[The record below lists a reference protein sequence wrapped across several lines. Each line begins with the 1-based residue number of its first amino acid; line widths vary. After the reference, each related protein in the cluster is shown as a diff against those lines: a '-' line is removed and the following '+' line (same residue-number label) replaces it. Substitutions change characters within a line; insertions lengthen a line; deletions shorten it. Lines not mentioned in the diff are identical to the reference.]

1 MVGRRMR
8 RDVFADDSLVRGES
22 NSPNPSPKQDRG
34 AICVRWVRCGRSW
47 CRCMSGGAKHG
58 PYYARCWWEGG
69 MRRKAYVRKGEATE
83 AVVACAERRQAD
95 RAARAKAEANRQE
108 WRRIR
113 ALIKE
118 VEHGGY

>member
-1 MVGRRMR
+1 MR
-8 RDVFADDSLVRGES
+8 RDVIAADAPTRAGSKS
-22 NSPNPSPKQDRG
+22 SKPSPKHGQG
-34 AICVRWVRCGRSW
+34 SVCVRWVRCGRSW

-69 MRRKAYVRKGEATE
+69 IRRKAYVRKGEATE
-83 AVVACAERRQAD
+83 AVVACAERRHAE

-118 VEHGGY
+118 